1 MEGILECDSYFRGA
15 IYNNLENGLDLTH
28 RRQAP
33 PKCLSAHSDCLRCHR
48 SSGDEKAHP
57 GLGLPKGFRRRVEFP
72 PCFALTAR
80 RRNPIQISRANGLKQ
95 LDLVVVRQRKPRL
108 VLWLGRGLA
117 DAAAVALLLMG
128 LMIPAIFIYWF
139 VAKKSRLNAG

>member
-1 MEGILECDSYFRGA
+1 M
-15 IYNNLENGLDLTH
+15 
-28 RRQAP
+28 
-33 PKCLSAHSDCLRCHR
+33 
-48 SSGDEKAHP
+48 
-57 GLGLPKGFRRRVEFP
+57 EFP
-72 PCFALTAR
+72 PCFTLTAR

-95 LDLVVVRQRKPRL
+95 SDLVVVRQRKPRL